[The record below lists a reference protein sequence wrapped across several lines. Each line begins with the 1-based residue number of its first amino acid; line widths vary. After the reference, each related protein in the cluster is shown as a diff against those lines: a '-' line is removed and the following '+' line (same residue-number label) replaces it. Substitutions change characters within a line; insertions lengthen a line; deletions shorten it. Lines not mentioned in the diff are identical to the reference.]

1 MMLSCPPPLPYPPRV
16 LIVEDE
22 RIIAMATSLNLKRMG
37 CEVVATAAT
46 GQQAVDYAVRKKP
59 DVVLMDIMLQGPMTG
74 IEAARRIRDANPD
87 MPIIYCT
94 AYTDVGT
101 RAQAAQTKPT
111 AFLGK
116 PLNYLHLK
124 TLIDELE

>member
-1 MMLSCPPPLPYPPRV
+1 MLFSCPPLPYPPRV

-22 RIIAMATSLNLKRMG
+22 HIIAMATTVNLQRMG

-59 DVVLMDIMLQGPMTG
+59 DVVLMDIMLQGSMTG
-74 IEAARRIRDANPD
+74 IEAARQIRDASPD

-94 AYTDVGT
+94 AYTDAST
-101 RAQAAQTKPT
+101 RTQAAQTNPK
-111 AFLGK
+111 AFMGK
-116 PLNYLHLK
+116 PLNYAELK
-124 TLIDELE
+124 NLIDDLG

>member
-1 MMLSCPPPLPYPPRV
+1 MMLSCPPLPYPPRV

-22 RIIAMATSLNLKRMG
+22 RIIAMATTVNLKRMG

-59 DVVLMDIMLQGPMTG
+59 DVVLMDIMLQGTMTG
-74 IEAARRIRDANPD
+74 IEAAHQIRHASPN

-94 AYTDVGT
+94 AYTDAGT
-101 RAQAAQTKPT
+101 KAQAAKTNPK
-111 AFLGK
+111 AFMGK
-116 PLNYLHLK
+116 PLNYNELK
-124 TLIDELE
+124 NLIDNLG